1 MNEDK
6 QRFQDIIEEISSL
19 AEEAISLLPE
29 NMKNCAKSYW
39 YAHIITSLNDDS
51 DFMGRSMHNMQDSLE
66 EWIDLTDDS
75 YTSSGFNNQAEEDD
89 YVAMNPHTRSYCIE
103 CGKDYST
110 FMHNC
115 SETIVYN
122 EVYGCSTCDD
132 KCGNCRV

>member
-1 MNEDK
+1 
-6 QRFQDIIEEISSL
+6 
-19 AEEAISLLPE
+19 
-29 NMKNCAKSYW
+29 
-39 YAHIITSLNDDS
+39 
-51 DFMGRSMHNMQDSLE
+51 
-66 EWIDLTDDS
+66 TDDS

>member
-6 QRFQDIIEEISSL
+6 QRFQEIIEEISSL
-19 AEEAISLLPE
+19 TEEAISLLPE
-29 NMKNCAKSYW
+29 NMKNRAKSYW

-75 YTSSGFNNQAEEDD
+75 YTSSGFNNQAEEGD